1 MKRTKEDIYII
12 AYIILMSTMLFARDI
27 VGIGMHKYIFLI
39 ISTAFMVIL
48 PIEYFVYLLVFT
60 FPLFCG
66 LPAAHIRIVAIG
78 LYLFKKK
85 EVTLAQLFLSVFVIL
100 WELLAVNWYPY
111 FNMGDVMGYLSA
123 PVMLFLLLWDR
134 NDGNKINY
142 KKCVDLFLIGFGVV
156 CFVIMATAF
165 VKSTTHWLTAFSQGL
180 FRESMTETDKT
191 AEGVVTKMNANTLA
205 YFCCVCTA
213 LSLTIAKHVTYE
225 KSKNKVLYYVVAS
238 LYAIVCVFSLSRS
251 GILVL
256 AATISIYMIA
266 SMKTIKG
273 IIISIFSLSL
283 IIVVVYVFIQM
294 RPDLYSSIY
303 ARFTDYSAETA
314 GGRTE
319 LFQEYM
325 NVFLSNERFMWLG
338 TGVVEYRVMT
348 NVWNSMHNG
357 TQQILVCM
365 GIPGFIIFLIGLFLP
380 FYKERR
386 VNRIPFFYWIPLVAA
401 VAFTQT
407 IQFLAPTIL
416 MFPIIL
422 CYYSIKLG
430 VEDSQIKRK

>member
-1 MKRTKEDIYII
+1 MKRTKEDIYLI
-12 AYIILMSTMLFARDI
+12 AYIVLMSAMLFARDI
-27 VGIGMHKYIFLI
+27 VGIGMNKYIFLI
-39 ISTAFMVIL
+39 IATAFMVIL
-48 PIEYFVYLLVFT
+48 PIDYFVYLLVFT

-66 LPAAHIRIVAIG
+66 LPAAHIRLVAIG
-78 LYLFKKK
+78 LYLYKKQ
-85 EVTLAQLFLSVFVIL
+85 EVTLAQLFLSLFVVL
-100 WELLAVNWYPY
+100 WELLAANWYR
-111 FNMGDVMGYLSA
+111 FFSMGDVIGYLSA

-134 NDGNKINY
+134 NDGYKIDY
-142 KKCVDLFLIGFGVV
+142 KRCVDLFLIGFGMV

-191 AEGVVTKMNANTLA
+191 AEGVVIKMNANTLA

-213 LSLTIAKHVTYE
+213 LSLTIAKHVTNGN
-225 KSKNKVLYYVVAS
+225 SKNRVLYYIVAS

-256 AATISIYMIA
+256 AVTIAVYMLA
-266 SMKTIKG
+266 SMKSFKG
-273 IIISIFSLSL
+273 TIISIFALL
-283 IIVVVYVFIQM
+283 LLIVVVYAFIQM
-294 RPDLYSSIY
+294 RPELYSSIY
-303 ARFTDYSAETA
+303 ARFTDYSAVTA

-325 NVFLSNERFMWLG
+325 NKFLSNERFMWLG
-338 TGVVEYRVMT
+338 TGVVEYRAMT

-365 GIPGFIIFLIGLFLP
+365 GIPGFIIFLIGLFFP

-386 VNRIPFFYWIPLVAA
+386 ANKIPFFYWIPLVAA

-407 IQFLAPTIL
+407 IQFLIPTIL
-416 MFPIIL
+416 MFPIII
-422 CYYSIKLG
+422 CYFSIKLG
-430 VEDSQIKRK
+430 VEDSQNKRK